1 MMEEPEDDRLDQ
13 SLRDTFSDFD
23 LPPSGHVWSGIEGH
37 LSAMPGP
44 PRTVPLLLLLPA
56 VGLVGVA
63 VGWLLPHPTEPPA
76 QPRPDITAQAAIQP
90 SRQPVQE
97 PVAYSAP
104 QAPLSSNTVRLTP
117 AARTSS
123 VTKRVPSATT
133 LPTSQS
139 HNAAVAY
146 QPLDSATLIADAQPV
161 APQEV
166 APSIASDTPESTV
179 NQPLLSSPTEVSSS
193 TVPSVD
199 ATSLRL
205 RDTAGAVHSKY
216 ATEPSKQSFKNESL
230 REWRPEYRTP
240 KHRLEERGG
249 RLRRIRNSIT
259 KHWQNLFGPRRSGQ
273 PAS

>member
-76 QPRPDITAQAAIQP
+76 QPRPAITAQAAIQP

-117 AARTSS
+117 AARTNS
-123 VTKRVPSATT
+123 VTKRVPAAAA
-133 LPTSQS
+133 LPANSNAS
-139 HNAAVAY
+139 AAVAY
-146 QPLDSATLIADAQPV
+146 QPLDSIAPV
-161 APQEV
+161 ADLQLPTSQEV
-166 APSIASDTPESTV
+166 APSTKLDTPESAAD
-179 NQPLLSSPTEVSSS
+179 QPLLSSPTEVSSS

-259 KHWQNLFGPRRSGQ
+259 KHWQNLFAPHRSGQ

>member
-44 PRTVPLLLLLPA
+44 PRTAPLLLLLPA

-76 QPRPDITAQAAIQP
+76 QPRPAITAQAAIQP
-90 SRQPVQE
+90 SRQPTQE
-97 PVAYSAP
+97 PMAYSAP
-104 QAPLSSNTVRLTP
+104 QAPLGSNTVRLTS
-117 AARTSS
+117 AARTNS
-123 VTKRVPSATT
+123 VTKRVPATAAAS
-133 LPTSQS
+133 PTNSNAS
-139 HNAAVAY
+139 AAVAY
-146 QPLDSATLIADAQPV
+146 QPLDSIAPV
-161 APQEV
+161 ADLQPTTPQEV
-166 APSIASDTPESTV
+166 ALSTTLIAPESTDD
-179 NQPLLSSPTEVSSS
+179 QPTLSSPTEVSSA

-273 PAS
+273 PA